1 MRGMVLAVAAAIALA
16 LAGAPAAAKDYRFM
30 TGPQGGS
37 WYPLGGAISNFVR
50 QAEGGPRVR
59 VLPGGGITNVKAVE
73 AGKADLGLG
82 NVVSTIDAIAGR
94 PPFAEPAVH
103 LRHLAT
109 FYPQVFQ
116 IVVRVDSGVTTVADL
131 AGKALAVGLRG
142 HTGEQMA
149 RHVLQIYGLTYDDMA
164 EVNHISYTDAVSLMK
179 DGHIDCFMVVTTI
192 PAGAV
197 MDVAASRDIDVL
209 ALPEDKLAALRALNA
224 QYVPRTIPAGTY
236 PGQDTDIATFGTW
249 TQLIAHADMPDDV
262 AYTITRAVA
271 ENLDAMSAIVQAMDG
286 IGLEQLAQDVGVPL
300 HPGAARYYREVGAIE

>member
-1 MRGMVLAVAAAIALA
+1 MRGMVLALIAAVALA
-16 LAGAPAAAKDYRFM
+16 SAPAAAKDYRFM

-94 PPFAEPAVH
+94 PPFAEPAVN

-179 DGHIDCFMVVTTI
+179 DGHIDCFMVVTTV
-192 PAGAV
+192 PAGAG

-209 ALPEDKLAALRALNA
+209 ALPEDKLAALRGLNA

-249 TQLIAHADMPDDV
+249 TQLIARSDMPDDD

-271 ENLDAMSAIVQAMDG
+271 ENLAAMSAIVQAMDG
-286 IGLEQLAQDVGVPL
+286 IGLDQLAQDVGVPL